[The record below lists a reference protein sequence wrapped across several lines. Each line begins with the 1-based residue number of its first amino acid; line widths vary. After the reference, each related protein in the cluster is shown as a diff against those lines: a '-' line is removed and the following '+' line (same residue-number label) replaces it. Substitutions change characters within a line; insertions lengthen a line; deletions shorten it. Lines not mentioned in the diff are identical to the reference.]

1 LEALRKMNNANRILA
16 GNPGGKRP
24 LGEHRSRGEDNIKMD
39 LKEIGC
45 HCEHWIRLIHDRI

>member
-1 LEALRKMNNANRILA
+1 MNNANRILA